1 MARNNKTYKC
11 ILIKEKRVWNKAHDP
26 PLNNLKLCWESLYRR
41 DYKEMKEQ
49 EDYLY
54 QYHAST

>member
-26 PLNNLKLCWESLYRR
+26 PLNNLKLCW
-41 DYKEMKEQ
+41 KV
-49 EDYLY
+49 
-54 QYHAST
+54 STEETIKK